1 MKLDDYKTKFD
12 FNPPEGYFDTLA
24 DRVMERISAQ
34 EQAETVRRA
43 KRGRILKI
51 SAWIASAAAV
61 LIAGMFALTHQ
72 NTTTET
78 RGEKSLYEDYAT
90 YSLIESTSTYSLCDY
105 FYQNTPSQEVTYSA
119 GEFADYGYHLSADM
133 IIDVY

>member
-1 MKLDDYKTKFD
+1 MKLDAYKNKFD

-24 DRVMERISAQ
+24 DRVMERIAVQDQ
-34 EQAETVRRA
+34 EDTVRRA
-43 KRGRILKI
+43 KRGRILKL

-61 LIAGMFALTHQ
+61 IIAGVFALTPNHSQ
-72 NTTTET
+72 NEVNTE
-78 RGEKSLYEDYAT
+78 RSLYEDYAT
-90 YSLIESTSTYSLCDY
+90 FSLIESTSTYSLCDY
-105 FYQNTPSQEVTYSA
+105 FYQNHTTPEVTYSA